1 MTTTILDTIPK
12 DKIIQPDEEGI
23 IWLSPTKKFLK
34 NIKIILGSLLI
45 SLPVTVALVA
55 FFTTPSHEYLLIFLM
70 LSIIP
75 IGFLVYHLAHVNEI
89 SIGIDAERLYIQS
102 YFRKK
107 AVAKFK
113 DVTFINNEITIDD
126 VHLQLQFD
134 RADELFDNEQMRYYI
149 FPKLSQNK
157 NINHLTLFINRLK
170 NKETDA
176 WLTVISLFIWIAYLF
191 LK

>member
-1 MTTTILDTIPK
+1 MTTTILDTIQN
-12 DKIIQPDEEGI
+12 DKIIQPAEEGI
-23 IWLSPTKKFLK
+23 IWLSPTNKFLK
-34 NIKIILGSLLI
+34 NIKIILASLLI

-75 IGFLVYHLAHVNEI
+75 IGFLVYYLAHVNEI

-134 RADELFDNEQMRYYI
+134 QADKLFDNEQMRYYI

-170 NKETDA
+170 NKDTDA